1 MEDTNSS
8 IYALKTS
15 AGQER
20 NVARLL
26 ARKARTIDGIGIS
39 SILVPESLKGYIL
52 VESSTKIDLRNPD
65 LKVQHLRGVVEG
77 SVGITFDEVKRFLK
91 PEPII
96 SSIQKGSIVELISGP
111 FKGERAKVV
120 RIDESREEVV
130 LELIEAA
137 VPIPVTVKIRS
148 GWDSNSIN
156 AVEIAKV
163 IEKAGASAICI
174 HPRTRNQGYSG
185 KADWNIIKEVKNNVS
200 IPVIGN
206 GDIKTPKDASDML
219 KETGCDAIMIGR
231 GLLGN
236 PWLIRDT
243 INYLEGKEV
252 SNVSEIEKV
261 DMCIKHLNYLKELK
275 NDKLACLEIR
285 NHISWYFKGIQGG
298 KELKNEIFKC
308 SSTFEIEKL
317 LLDFKEIIYGKKEC

>member
-77 SVGITFDEVKRFLK
+77 SVGITFEEVKRFLK

-96 SSIQKGSIVELISGP
+96 SSIVELISGP

-137 VPIPVTVKIRS
+137 VPIPVTVKADQIR
-148 GWDSNSIN
+148 IIQK
-156 AVEIAKV
+156 E
-163 IEKAGASAICI
+163 
-174 HPRTRNQGYSG
+174 
-185 KADWNIIKEVKNNVS
+185 AD
-200 IPVIGN
+200 
-206 GDIKTPKDASDML
+206 
-219 KETGCDAIMIGR
+219 
-231 GLLGN
+231 
-236 PWLIRDT
+236 
-243 INYLEGKEV
+243 
-252 SNVSEIEKV
+252 
-261 DMCIKHLNYLKELK
+261 
-275 NDKLACLEIR
+275 
-285 NHISWYFKGIQGG
+285 
-298 KELKNEIFKC
+298 
-308 SSTFEIEKL
+308 
-317 LLDFKEIIYGKKEC
+317 